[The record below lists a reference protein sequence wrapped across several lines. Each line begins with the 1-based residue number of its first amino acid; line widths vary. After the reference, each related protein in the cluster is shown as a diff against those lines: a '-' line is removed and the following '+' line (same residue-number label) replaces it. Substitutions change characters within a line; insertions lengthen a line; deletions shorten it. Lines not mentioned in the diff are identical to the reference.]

1 MEEAP
6 IGLDESDRKF
16 SRLNF
21 YTCLGNCTGKVN
33 CASPQELLV
42 SSFLRG
48 ASEASE
54 EN

>member
-1 MEEAP
+1 MEGAP
-6 IGLDESDRKF
+6 VGLDESDRES

-21 YTCLGNCTGKVN
+21 YTCLGNCTGRVS
-33 CASPQELLV
+33 CASLELLV
-42 SSFLRG
+42 SSLPRG